1 MIRLSYRSSK
11 TEVHESKIRARGLF
25 ATADNRKAEMV
36 AVKRGHVA
44 DRKMLRENVRS
55 PSMTDA
61 DDYLVECNCAAV
73 N

>member
-1 MIRLSYRSSK
+1 
-11 TEVHESKIRARGLF
+11 LF

-36 AVKRGHVA
+36 AVKRGYIA

-61 DDYLVECNCAAV
+61 DDCLVECNCGAV